1 MAAPTWAQDD
11 KIRLWLRGDDF
22 GYTHASNVAM
32 EMAFNKGIMTSASLL
47 IPGPW
52 ASESAAMAVAN
63 LNWSIGIHLT
73 ITSERNVP
81 R

>member
-1 MAAPTWAQDD
+1 
-11 KIRLWLRGDDF
+11 
-22 GYTHASNVAM
+22 M
-32 EMAFNKGIMTSASLL
+32 EKALNKGIMTSASLL